1 MYLYQAK
8 YILFDM
14 FEGSCDGC
22 HSHCPIVQALTRS
35 TEQAYVTADFPAM
48 SKYIHKQM
56 VDTQEDERLYYFN
69 TWSAMWTD
77 SVVADD
83 LDMNTYIESDECVD
97 MNTYIKSDACV
108 SFDTYCNELRKNKMQ
123 KNS

>member
-1 MYLYQAK
+1 
-8 YILFDM
+8 
-14 FEGSCDGC
+14 
-22 HSHCPIVQALTRS
+22 
-35 TEQAYVTADFPAM
+35 
-48 SKYIHKQM
+48 M

-77 SVVADD
+77 SVVADV